1 MKTVEIRI
9 NTINGI
15 RNFVELA
22 THYPF
27 EVDLC
32 SHRYTVNGKSIM
44 GVASLDKSKPVTV
57 VMHSEDDS
65 LCNQFISELAP
76 FMEKKED

>member
-22 THYPF
+22 SRYPF
-27 EVDLC
+27 EVDL
-32 SHRYTVNGKSIM
+32 SSNRYTVNGKSIM
-44 GVASLDKSKPVTV
+44 GVASLDKSKPITV
-57 VMHSEDDS
+57 VLHSEDEA
-65 LCNQFISELAP
+65 LCAQFIAELKP
-76 FMEKKED
+76 FME